1 MQDDKANRYLVIG
14 HVTKD
19 QLSDGS
25 HTIGGTVTYAAA
37 AARRLGW
44 QPIVITACASSF
56 VVPPEL
62 ADIDRGIVA
71 SANTTTF
78 RNEYG
83 PCGRTQIVDAVASP
97 INVEQILAHRR
108 EATLVHLGP
117 VARELDPSVA
127 ASLAGS
133 FLVATLQGW
142 LRTWS
147 DSGVVSFDPRPEV
160 ERFLPLLR
168 AAVVSIEDIQGDWS
182 LAERWSALTPVL
194 VVTQDRNGCTVYHEG
209 RRTWIAPRR
218 TREVDATGAGDVFAT
233 FFFVR
238 LWETGDV
245 EASAQFAN
253 VAASISV
260 EDIGVYGIPGRAE
273 VEQSIHG
280 DARPMSPAFSSV

>member
-1 MQDDKANRYLVIG
+1 MQDEKANRYLVVG

-19 QLSDGS
+19 RLSDGS
-25 HTIGGTVTYAAA
+25 HTIGGTVTYAAT

-62 ADIDRGIVA
+62 ADIDPEIVT
-71 SANTTTF
+71 SVNTTTF

-83 PCGRTQIVDAVASP
+83 PCGRTQILDAVASP
-97 INVEQILAHRR
+97 IDVEQISEHRR

-127 ASLAGS
+127 TSLAGS

-147 DSGVVSFDPRPEV
+147 DSGVVSFDPRPDA
-160 ERFLPLLR
+160 ERILPLLQ
-168 AAVVSIEDIQGDWS
+168 AAVVSIEDIQGNWT
-182 LAERWSALTPVL
+182 LAERWSSLTPVL

-209 RRTWIAPRR
+209 RKKWIAPRR
-218 TREVDATGAGDVFAT
+218 TREVDATGAGDVFAA

-245 EASAQFAN
+245 EASAHFAN
-253 VAASISV
+253 VAASMSV
-260 EDIGVYGIPGRAE
+260 EDIGVHGIPGRVE
-273 VEQSIHG
+273 VEQWLHG
-280 DARPMSPAFSSV
+280 GARPMSPAFSSV